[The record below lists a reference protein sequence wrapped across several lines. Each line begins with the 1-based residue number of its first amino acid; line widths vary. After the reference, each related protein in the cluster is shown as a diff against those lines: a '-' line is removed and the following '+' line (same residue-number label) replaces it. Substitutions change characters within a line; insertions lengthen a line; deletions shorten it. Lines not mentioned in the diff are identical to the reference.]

1 MSLDLAPLSEDV
13 LKAARRRKLTLLTAE
28 SCTAGLL
35 SQLLS
40 DAEEAAD
47 YFMAAY
53 RLALANLSNR
63 LQRADTLPSKAIFW
77 RYHETSPPAI
87 SAGDTTAHLALQQ
100 IS

>member
-28 SCTAGLL
+28 CCTAGLL

-47 YFMAAY
+47 YFMAASSPIRSNTRPAPCRY
-53 RLALANLSNR
+53 RRRCCRRKGPTSSVITSSN
-63 LQRADTLPSKAIFW
+63 AEFSD
-77 RYHETSPPAI
+77 
-87 SAGDTTAHLALQQ
+87 
-100 IS
+100 